1 MYDYFGKILFR
12 AEKCNHLY
20 CGICGKIYYEQQIN
34 NCMYK
39 LKCPKYSC
47 YKSINIK
54 PLLFLSF
61 FLLLKQIL
69 SKYIFEKMME
79 NMDGNSQTLDKNI
92 INTSQNINSF
102 RERIIRKHSM
112 LSSGKDKKSIKENK
126 TFIYNMTFQKEGSF
140 NIDNNSWKK
149 DQKKIY
155 Y

>member
-1 MYDYFGKILFR
+1 MCDSFGKVLFH
-12 AEKCNHLY
+12 AEKCNHLF

-47 YKSINIK
+47 YKSININV
-54 PLLFLSF
+54 
-61 FLLLKQIL
+61 LKQIL

-92 INTSQNINSF
+92 INTNQNINSS
-102 RERIIRKHSM
+102 RERIIRKYSM
-112 LSSGKDKKSIKENK
+112 FSSGKDIKSIKENK

-140 NIDNNSWKK
+140 NIDKNSCKK
-149 DQKKIY
+149 RSKKRFIIKKIN
-155 Y
+155 